1 MKWIAPKQ
9 LILVPLLLGLLAGC
23 GTKSIEESSAAV
35 PANADLSAS
44 TDGSGESVPA
54 SDDSNADAG
63 SSGDTTIRVVAVGDD
78 LVQRCVYETAQAHAQ
93 NGENYNFAYCYEN
106 VKDMVSAGD
115 LNIINQET
123 LICNGDYE
131 ISGSNFN
138 FNSPVELGDA
148 VLDLGFNV
156 ITLSN
161 NHLLDKGEGGLA
173 SCLNYWDQKKKEHDD
188 IVVYGT
194 YRDYMDMQQ
203 IRTKEVNGKTVAFL
217 GYVENLNGY
226 SLPEN
231 SDIEIPRTEQEDLIQ
246 QQIQQAK
253 EIADVVVV
261 SCHWGNEDT
270 YIVRDDVKERAQKI
284 INWGADVII
293 GTHTHVAQTME
304 YVTRDDGTQGF
315 VFYSLGNFISAQ
327 TDNFNLIGEVVDFN
341 LVVDGAGGVTVQ
353 DVKAMPVITHYE
365 DANLSNLR
373 LYAYKDYTD
382 ELIAQHGIP
391 YTTSGTYRTW
401 TREEILNMI
410 HESIPDE
417 YLKLD

>member
-1 MKWIAPKQ
+1 MKWISPKQ

-44 TDGSGESVPA
+44 TDCSGESVPA

-161 NHLLDKGEGGLA
+161 NLLLDKGEG
-173 SCLNYWDQKKKEHDD
+173 
-188 IVVYGT
+188 
-194 YRDYMDMQQ
+194 
-203 IRTKEVNGKTVAFL
+203 
-217 GYVENLNGY
+217 
-226 SLPEN
+226 
-231 SDIEIPRTEQEDLIQ
+231 
-246 QQIQQAK
+246 
-253 EIADVVVV
+253 
-261 SCHWGNEDT
+261 
-270 YIVRDDVKERAQKI
+270 
-284 INWGADVII
+284 
-293 GTHTHVAQTME
+293 
-304 YVTRDDGTQGF
+304 
-315 VFYSLGNFISAQ
+315 
-327 TDNFNLIGEVVDFN
+327 
-341 LVVDGAGGVTVQ
+341 
-353 DVKAMPVITHYE
+353 
-365 DANLSNLR
+365 
-373 LYAYKDYTD
+373 
-382 ELIAQHGIP
+382 
-391 YTTSGTYRTW
+391 
-401 TREEILNMI
+401 
-410 HESIPDE
+410 
-417 YLKLD
+417 

>member
-1 MKWIAPKQ
+1 MKWISPKQ

-173 SCLNYWDQKKKEHDD
+173 
-188 IVVYGT
+188 

-304 YVTRDDGTQGF
+304 
-315 VFYSLGNFISAQ
+315 
-327 TDNFNLIGEVVDFN
+327 
-341 LVVDGAGGVTVQ
+341 
-353 DVKAMPVITHYE
+353 
-365 DANLSNLR
+365 
-373 LYAYKDYTD
+373 
-382 ELIAQHGIP
+382 
-391 YTTSGTYRTW
+391 
-401 TREEILNMI
+401 
-410 HESIPDE
+410 
-417 YLKLD
+417 

>member
-293 GTHTHVAQTME
+293 GPVGIVIADALLGEVTPRMAVAVGQSAAKRILIP
-304 YVTRDDGTQGF
+304 VNHCA
-315 VFYSLGNFISAQ
+315 NFIAGVADLSVGRLVDSVVAELEKTIRSA
-327 TDNFNLIGEVVDFN
+327 
-341 LVVDGAGGVTVQ
+341 
-353 DVKAMPVITHYE
+353 
-365 DANLSNLR
+365 
-373 LYAYKDYTD
+373 
-382 ELIAQHGIP
+382 
-391 YTTSGTYRTW
+391 
-401 TREEILNMI
+401 
-410 HESIPDE
+410 
-417 YLKLD
+417 